1 MEKQRWEEIERRRK
15 KVRRSEKRKSQKKE
29 DAGAR
34 KGSKIAIHY
43 GFPMICGS
51 EGLKN
56 RLVRSHVV
64 GWEMKKCTPLRREAH
79 WEVRMYKAHQ
89 SRSTSGS
96 WHVEKVHVVVVR
108 SRFPSQNVKNIKN
121 TTCQYH
127 SWRFRCGLC
136 GRRKGFCPW
145 PKVSK
150 TWWFCSMSLHYTPLH
165 SITLHYATVNYAT
178 LHYTKLHY
186 TTTRRRIRTRTTTI
200 HYVTLHHTTLHPTTF
215 NYATLYTTL
224 HYTTLHYTS
233 FNYTALR
240 YTTLHLLQLHHATL
254 H

>member
-1 MEKQRWEEIERRRK
+1 MQVREKVAKSQFTMVSQWFVAPKGWKVGLFGAMWLDERWKSARRCGAK
-15 KVRRSEKRKSQKKE
+15 HIGRSECTKHTKV
-29 DAGAR
+29 GAPLEVDM
-34 KGSKIAIHY
+34 S
-43 GFPMICGS
+43 
-51 EGLKN
+51 
-56 RLVRSHVV
+56 
-64 GWEMKKCTPLRREAH
+64 KKCMWLSCEADFQ
-79 WEVRMYKAHQ
+79 VNMLKTQ
-89 SRSTSGS
+89 
-96 WHVEKVHVVVVR
+96 
-108 SRFPSQNVKNIKN
+108 KN

-224 HYTTLHYTS
+224 HYTSLQYTS
-233 FNYTALR
+233 FSYTALR